1 MTFLPKQT
9 ALTHALIVSPWPSR
23 AKAHSR
29 TQGKSFLG
37 HVLLKIQE
45 DKNGKAIIWRK
56 SGLVRRVASPS
67 QPSKIFLF
75 LV

>member
-29 TQGKSFLG
+29 PQSQSFLG
-37 HVLLKIQE
+37 HVLLKIQD
-45 DKNGKAIIWRK
+45 DKNGKAIILRK
-56 SGLVRRVASPS
+56 SSLARRVASPS

>member
-29 TQGKSFLG
+29 PQSQSFLG

-56 SGLVRRVASPS
+56 SGLARRVASS
-67 QPSKIFLF
+67 TQPSKIFLF

>member
-1 MTFLPKQT
+1 MSFLPKQT
-9 ALTHALIVSPWPSR
+9 AITHALIVSPWPSR

-29 TQGKSFLG
+29 PQRQSFLG

-45 DKNGKAIIWRK
+45 DKNGKAIICRK

>member
-9 ALTHALIVSPWPSR
+9 ALTHALIVSPLPSR

-29 TQGKSFLG
+29 PQSQSFLG

-56 SGLVRRVASPS
+56 SGLAGKVASPS